1 MSSKLPGGQHM
12 PQLDGLRT
20 LAVAAVAWSHW
31 MGPYQFGFEWG
42 LMGVNLFFV
51 LSGFLITGIL
61 LDSRAG
67 TAGPAGRWFA
77 IRQFYTRRV
86 LRIFPLFYM
95 TLALLALVGVR
106 PIRQTL
112 LWHLCYLSNVYF
124 FRQGDWQLAT
134 SNISHF
140 WSLAVEEQFYL
151 VWPYLMIFL
160 PVRRLRQVV
169 LGLIVLAPV
178 FRVIMG
184 LVVPE
189 NKLASVLTIGCLDAL
204 GIGALLAYLERG
216 SGDSRW
222 RAGGVARWLLWIG
235 LPAWAAVEVLNR
247 LDLAPALLLTMR
259 QTFLDMIFGW
269 VILSG
274 ARGFKGWFG
283 RLLQWPPIAYLGKI
297 SYGLYVFHNL
307 TVYGLVFAVRN
318 LHAPAVILTVPW
330 ARSLSLL
337 VLTISA
343 AAVSWH
349 FFEKPLND
357 LKRFFPYNAPARA
370 SQRVAEEKI

>member
-1 MSSKLPGGQHM
+1 MNSKLPGGQHM

-20 LAVAAVAWSHW
+20 LAVGAVIWSHW
-31 MGPYQFGFEWG
+31 LPAYQFGFEWG
-42 LMGVNLFFV
+42 VMGVNLFFV

-67 TAGPAGRWFA
+67 AARPGDRWFA
-77 IRQFYTRRV
+77 IRQFYIRRV

-95 TLALLALVGVR
+95 TLALLVLVNVH
-106 PIRQTL
+106 PVRQTL
-112 LWHLCYLSNVYF
+112 VWHVCYLSNVYF
-124 FRQGDWQLAT
+124 FRQGAWVGQ
-134 SNISHF
+134 ISHF

-160 PVRRLRQVV
+160 PVRLLRPVV
-169 LGLIVLAPV
+169 LGLIGLAPA
-178 FRVIMG
+178 FRVVMG
-184 LVVPE
+184 VVVPE
-189 NKLASVLTIGCLDAL
+189 SRLAFVLTIGCLDAL
-204 GIGALLAYLERG
+204 GIGALLAYSERSGGG
-216 SGDSRW
+216 SQW

-235 LPAWAAVEVLNR
+235 LPAWAAVEMLDR
-247 LDLAPALLLTMR
+247 LHLAATPLLTMR

-274 ARGFKGWFG
+274 ARGFTGWFG
-283 RLLQWPPIAYLGKI
+283 RFLQWPPMAYLGKI

-318 LHAPAVILTVPW
+318 LHAPAVILTVTW
-330 ARSLSLL
+330 VRCLSLL

-370 SQRVAEEKI
+370 RQRVAEEKI